1 MKGSSKRETKET
13 LVDIVLE
20 TEGKGL
26 CESDTGIKLLDWM
39 LRMLAEASGF
49 DIAVKARG
57 DLETGDHHTTED
69 VGITLGMALS
79 ELTMNGMGSAIV
91 PCGECLAMA
100 AVRFGEPGYRGDFNF
115 QAQEIGGMEMENFSH
130 FMRAL
135 SYNGRFTL
143 RINAEGDDDK
153 RKIDAI
159 MAALGHAL
167 GDALRM
173 RPGLH

>member
-1 MKGSSKRETKET
+1 MRGSSKRETKET

-20 TEGKGL
+20 TEGRGL
-26 CESDTGIKLLDWM
+26 CEADTGIKLLDWM
-39 LRMLAEASGF
+39 LRMLAESSGF
-49 DIAVKARG
+49 DIAVKAQG

-69 VGITLGMALS
+69 VGITLGIVLA
-79 ELTMNGMGSAIV
+79 ELRMNGMGNAIV

-100 AVRFGEPGYRGDFNF
+100 AVRFGEPGYKGDFDL
-115 QAQEIGGMEMENFSH
+115 QAQEIGDMEMENFSH

-143 RINAEGDDDK
+143 CIKAEGDDDR

-159 MAALGHAL
+159 MAALGCAL
-167 GDALRM
+167 RDALRK
-173 RPGLH
+173 RPGSK